1 MTRQQLNRRSGQ
13 AISRELSTS
22 STLIGSRIIARG
34 LSVAQRRVATATAAN
49 CSSVLPKRCM
59 CRTCGIENILG
70 GPQMPNGSSNCPA
83 MLEGP
88 LSRGGM
94 PMRERPDSPCVTSTV
109 SQ

>member
-1 MTRQQLNRRSGQ
+1 M
-13 AISRELSTS
+13 
-22 STLIGSRIIARG
+22 
-34 LSVAQRRVATATAAN
+34 
-49 CSSVLPKRCM
+49 
-59 CRTCGIENILG
+59 LG